1 MSQQDELA
9 LYWRKIAGSLERLL
23 DTLDGLDEGQLNW
36 RPPAPNANSLYAL
49 ATHTMGNVEENL
61 LGVLAGQPVER
72 DRDGEFQA
80 SGTTTD
86 LLRERW
92 ATLRARIPEA
102 LANLPPG
109 ALDRQD
115 YPHPRRGIISG
126 REALLIVARHAA
138 EHAGQAELTRDLLLA
153 RYSGSPNG

>member
-1 MSQQDELA
+1 MSQQDEIA
-9 LYWRKIAGSLERLL
+9 LYWRKIAGSLDRLL
-23 DTLDGLDEGQLNW
+23 DTLDGLDEAQLNW

-61 LGVLAGQPVER
+61 LGVLACQPVGR
-72 DRDGEFQA
+72 DRDGEFRA
-80 SGTTTD
+80 SGTSTD

-102 LANLPPG
+102 LAGLPPG

-115 YPHPRRGIISG
+115 YQHPRRGAISG

-138 EHAGQAELTRDLLLA
+138 EHTGQAELTRDLLRA
-153 RYSGSPNG
+153 EQAS

>member
-9 LYWRKIAGSLERLL
+9 LYWRKIADSLERLL
-23 DTLDGLDEGQLNW
+23 STLEGLSEEQVNW

-49 ATHTMGNVEENL
+49 AAHTMGNAEENL

-80 SGTTTD
+80 SGTSTD

-92 ATLRARIPEA
+92 ATLRASIPAA

-109 ALDRQD
+109 ALDRQN
-115 YPHPRRGIISG
+115 YQHPRRGAISG
-126 REALLIVARHAA
+126 RETLLIVARHAA
-138 EHAGQAELTRDLLLA
+138 EHTGQAELTRDLLQA
-153 RYSGSPNG
+153 R